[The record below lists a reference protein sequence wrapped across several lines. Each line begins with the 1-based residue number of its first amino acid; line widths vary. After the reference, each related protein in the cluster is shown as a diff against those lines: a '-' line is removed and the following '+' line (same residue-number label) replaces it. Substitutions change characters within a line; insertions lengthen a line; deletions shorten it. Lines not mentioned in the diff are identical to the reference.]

1 MGVQSGPM
9 EIMGLNKFSIDPS
22 FWAGK
27 RVFLTGHTGFK
38 GSWLTFWLR
47 QLGAKVCGYSN
58 GQLPSPSLFQ
68 ILDLENCIEE
78 NIIEDICNYNALK
91 IAVNKFQPEI
101 VIHMA
106 AQSLVRKSYINPL
119 ETYATNVMGTANLL
133 ESVKLASSIR
143 SVVVVTSDKCYKNN
157 EWVWGYREDDMLGG
171 HDPYSSSKACAE
183 IITSAY
189 IDSYF
194 GNIGDKKIGVATAR
208 AGNVIG
214 GGDWADDRLV
224 PDMFRAIKNSQELPI
239 RNPMAERPWQHVLE
253 PLSGYLIL
261 ARALY
266 EEGKTY
272 NGSWNFGPYE
282 SDVRSVQEVIIAL
295 NSELKVGCNWALDR
309 QKSPHE
315 AGLLKL
321 DCSKASRLLGWRPR
335 LTLEQTVQLVAQ
347 WYGQLDAGEDMTK
360 LTGNQIKK
368 FEKIEDEYN

>member
-1 MGVQSGPM
+1 M

-58 GQLPSPSLFQ
+58 GQLTSPSLFQ

-224 PDMFRAIKNSQELPI
+224 PDMFRAIKNSQELAI

-295 NSELKVGCNWALDR
+295 NSELKVGCNWVLDR